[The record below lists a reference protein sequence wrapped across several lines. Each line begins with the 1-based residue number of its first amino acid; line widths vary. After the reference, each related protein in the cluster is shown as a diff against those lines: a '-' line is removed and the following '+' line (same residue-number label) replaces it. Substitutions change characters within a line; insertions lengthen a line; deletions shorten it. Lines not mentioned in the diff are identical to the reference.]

1 MSSKLLNICS
11 KCVKQRLKWTKLFG
25 RHFSTS
31 EGRSTVELTR
41 VRYPNLK
48 RGPYG
53 SVGNTDIN
61 IFKEILP
68 GAERVIT
75 EASELTGYNTDWLK
89 TCRGKFDF
97 LFGFKCPTR
106 LFH

>member
-1 MSSKLLNICS
+1 MTSKLLTNCF
-11 KCVKQRLKWTKLFG
+11 KCEKLRVKWPKLFG
-25 RHFSTS
+25 RYFSTS
-31 EGRSTVELTR
+31 EGRSSVELTH

-53 SVGNTDIN
+53 NVGNADIN
-61 IFKEILP
+61 RFREILP

-89 TCRGKFDF
+89 TCRGIFFAFITKT
-97 LFGFKCPTR
+97 CP
-106 LFH
+106 